1 MNHQQH
7 IFPCLSGIKL
17 ANNFV
22 FWMKGIP
29 DFQKRSVL
37 ICMLLKYSVLIIVVS
52 KKAGV
57 VIKKSGKKQ

>member
-1 MNHQQH
+1 
-7 IFPCLSGIKL
+7 
-17 ANNFV
+17 
-22 FWMKGIP
+22 MKGIP

-37 ICMLLKYSVLIIVVS
+37 ICMLLKYNVLIIVVS